1 MPLTIS
7 QLLAR
12 LDRQQAAIAVTMR
25 LIARRESARIP
36 AASAAVRLV
45 QEIVA
50 AHYGFTVEQ
59 LIGFRR
65 TDDVVL
71 ARHMAIALAA
81 ELVPGRIS
89 PLARAFC
96 RTHDL
101 VPFACAAIAARRAQK
116 PAVEADFRLLR
127 SRVATALAPV
137 QSAA

>member
-12 LDRQQAAIAVTMR
+12 LERQQAAIGVTMR
-25 LIARRESARIP
+25 LIAKREAARIP

-45 QEIVA
+45 QELVA
-50 AHYGFTVEQ
+50 AHYGFTVDQ

-71 ARHMAIALAA
+71 ARHMAIAIAA
-81 ELVPGRIS
+81 ELCPQRIS

-101 VPFACAAIAARRAQK
+101 VPFARAAIAARRAQS
-116 PAVEADFRLLR
+116 AQVEADFKLLR
-127 SRVATALAPV
+127 SRVATALAPAI
-137 QSAA
+137 AA